1 MAKMS
6 QKKTVTRY
14 KKRAVRTRSTS
25 GRRTRKVR
33 RVRR

>member
-1 MAKMS
+1 MAS
-6 QKKTVTRY
+6 ARQYVKKY
-14 KKRAVRTRSTS
+14 KKRAVRVRKTS